1 MSEPEEDGMCEAH
14 ARRIAR
20 LESEIEE
27 LRLANDVLR
36 RVAEF
41 LAGRSDRSDP
51 IDRTEFGRTPRWGGP
66 G

>member
-1 MSEPEEDGMCEAH
+1 MCEAH

-27 LRLANDVLR
+27 LRSANDLLR

-41 LAGRSDRSDP
+41 FALQSSRPAPATRADWGRP
-51 IDRTEFGRTPRWGGP
+51 PRWDGRD
-66 G
+66 

>member
-27 LRLANDVLR
+27 LRSANDVLR

-41 LAGRSDRSDP
+41 LARRPHRSGPVDRADPGRS
-51 IDRTEFGRTPRWGGP
+51 PRWGGS